1 MANSHHTSSSGDIQ
15 SSINKAQVATNSSQ
29 LSIISSAV
37 ATLQTTQ
44 KANFLDNHTLD
55 CRPFGAYTLT
65 SGNSPTEGSV
75 DVSLSNGLW
84 RRMGLILAQ
93 KDTYSGYG
101 RNSNNTRIKPPSAG
115 YYIVIYSIQAD
126 IDASDT
132 TTRTLNFRM
141 SKYGTNEVFSF
152 KRTLKNDTGVKAY
165 YNINHT
171 QIVNLHDQGKYSFDV
186 MSDGADQNNLSSATS
201 EIILMRINSSV
212 GSVPPIYAGG

>member
-1 MANSHHTSSSGDIQ
+1 MANLHGLNESET
-15 SSINKAQVATNSSQ
+15 QVATNSA
-29 LSIISSAV
+29 LISVVSNAV
-37 ATLQTTQ
+37 YTLQTTQ

-65 SGNSPTEGSV
+65 SGNSPIEGTV
-75 DVSLSNGLW
+75 DVALSNGLW

-115 YYIVIYSIQAD
+115 YYLVIYSLQVNINS
-126 IDASDT
+126 SDT

-141 SKYGTNEVFSF
+141 FRNGLGEVFSF

-171 QIVNLHDQGKYSFDV
+171 QIVNLHDQGLYSFDV
-186 MSDGADQNNLSSATS
+186 MSDGADQNNISSATS
-201 EIILMRINSSV
+201 EIILMRINSNV